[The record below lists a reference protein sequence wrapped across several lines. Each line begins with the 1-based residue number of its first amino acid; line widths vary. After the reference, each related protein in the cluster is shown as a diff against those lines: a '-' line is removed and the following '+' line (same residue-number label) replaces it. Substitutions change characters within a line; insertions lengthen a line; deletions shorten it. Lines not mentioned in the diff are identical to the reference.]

1 MATRRT
7 EMTQESRRLL
17 VTAAS
22 ELFAEKGYRQTSF
35 IDIADRAGISRGS
48 IPWHFGNKLG
58 LLEAVI
64 DDRLDAMLT
73 AFGPAPASGPAAASD
88 PASTSGPAS
97 GGSASGRISG
107 EVRGDP
113 LEQVMAFIRMPVA
126 RLFITLLAEAV
137 EADSPIRDHYARLH
151 VALREAVRAW
161 IPEHAVPP
169 GTTPEAF
176 TVVLVGTVIGIHA
189 QWRITPEAVDLEAV
203 RTALRALLSTVL
215 EGTGTDRE

>member
-73 AFGPAPASGPAAASD
+73 AFGPAPAPVLA
-88 PASTSGPAS
+88 SGPAS
-97 GGSASGRISG
+97 GTSASGRASGGPVPG

-113 LEQVMAFIRMPVA
+113 LEQVMTFIRMPAA

-151 VALREAVRAW
+151 TALREAVRAR
-161 IPEHAVPP
+161 IPVHALPP

-215 EGTGTDRE
+215 EGTGTDRG